1 MEEKHTLSKSKAQHK
16 IVPVTP
22 KKSPATL
29 KGFGEL
35 LTDSW
40 NIFTRMWKRLLG
52 LYVVLYLSIF
62 AVGFLFAMLVGLGL
76 FVVILFNITGF
87 LPMALLFIGMLF
99 FIVFIAATAIL
110 TSVILIRAIKD
121 REHPISIIQSIKE
134 AKKDIVPYYVVSMLT
149 GVVVTIGYTLFIILG
164 IIFSVWFM
172 FATYEY
178 IYQDKRGFAALQTSK
193 AYAKGRWWNIFLLGV
208 LPGLFIFVASFVL
221 QLIANLGSE
230 SAVIGGITIMLRF
243 ILNIIAT
250 PLYLIY
256 FVLLYENIK
265 STYMG
270 GDVVLTKKQRNKYI
284 AGIVLGSVMM
294 IVLLGIAAY
303 GMILVASKIPE
314 IEQKF
319 QFDPYGRDHYGEP
332 PIPDSSGP
340 YMPDTPPDY

>member
-40 NIFTRMWKRLLG
+40 NIFTRMWKKLLG
-52 LYVVLYLSIF
+52 LYLVLYLSIF

-110 TSVILIRAIKD
+110 MSVVLIRAIKD
-121 REHPISIIQSIKE
+121 REHPISIMESIKE

-149 GVVVTIGYTLFIILG
+149 GVVVTIGYTLFIIPG

-178 IYQDKRGFAALQTSK
+178 IYQGKRGFAALQMSK
-193 AYAKGRWWNIFLLGV
+193 VYVKGRWWNIFLLGV
-208 LPGLFIFVASFVL
+208 LPGVLLFVTSFIL
-221 QLIANLGSE
+221 SMIADAELDSG
-230 SAVIGGITIMLRF
+230 VISGIAFMLR
-243 ILNIIAT
+243 L
-250 PLYLIY
+250 
-256 FVLLYENIK
+256 
-265 STYMG
+265 
-270 GDVVLTKKQRNKYI
+270 
-284 AGIVLGSVMM
+284 
-294 IVLLGIAAY
+294 
-303 GMILVASKIPE
+303 
-314 IEQKF
+314 
-319 QFDPYGRDHYGEP
+319 
-332 PIPDSSGP
+332 
-340 YMPDTPPDY
+340 